1 MKMKLNS
8 STRLAM
14 AAGLCAAVALGSV
27 PAAIAAEPGAAPEP
41 AVVQAEGNQ
50 GGGSVSP
57 ADVEVSSPA
66 EKAAAITSFDALS
79 GAIAGAPDG
88 VETTVVLEGDIV
100 FSNGQIVTVPK
111 GKVIVLDMA
120 GHKITATEDFV
131 SRHSPSRQTRSCR

>member
-8 STRLAM
+8 STRLAI

-41 AVVQAEGNQ
+41 AVAQAESNQ
-50 GGGSVSP
+50 GSSVSLAD
-57 ADVEVSSPA
+57 ADVSSHA
-66 EKAAAITSFDALS
+66 EKAGAITSFDALS
-79 GAIAGAPDG
+79 DAIAGAPDG

-131 SRHSPSRQTRSCR
+131 SRPS

>member
-50 GGGSVSP
+50 GGG
-57 ADVEVSSPA
+57 
-66 EKAAAITSFDALS
+66 
-79 GAIAGAPDG
+79 
-88 VETTVVLEGDIV
+88 
-100 FSNGQIVTVPK
+100 
-111 GKVIVLDMA
+111 
-120 GHKITATEDFV
+120 
-131 SRHSPSRQTRSCR
+131 